1 MDRIAEES
9 LLFDYYGNLLTE
21 KKRRVMELY
30 HEENLSLSE
39 IAEEFGITRAAVHDS
54 LKSAEKQLEKYE
66 EAFGLLER
74 YEKAG
79 ALADEADAII
89 SDMESKISGAGDA
102 ADANAGSDADTA
114 DADADTTAEAKRL
127 REIIAKLS
135 EPGN

>member
-54 LKSAEKQLEKYE
+54 LKSARKQLADYE
-66 EAFGLLER
+66 ARLGLVEQMGRRTSMLRTIEESVLR
-74 YEKAG
+74 IEKAH
-79 ALADEADAII
+79 AEDQELCRKLAQIR
-89 SDMESKISGAGDA
+89 S
-102 ADANAGSDADTA
+102 TL
-114 DADADTTAEAKRL
+114 AEL
-127 REIIAKLS
+127 GE
-135 EPGN
+135 